1 MLYIA
6 IAFFICFI
14 DQVSKFCAG
23 KFIPAPSGLPIIDGV
38 FHLTLVYNTGIAF
51 GLFKQYPFVF
61 TIVTSAAIIIIVYFL
76 LQKKYILNALESLA
90 LCFILGGSAGNLIDR
105 VRFGHI
111 IDFIDFRVWPVFN
124 LADSFILIGA
134 VILVFSIFFKK
145 RNS

>member
-1 MLYIA
+1 MFYIV

-14 DQVSKFCAG
+14 DQASKFCARE
-23 KFIPAPSGLPIIDGV
+23 FIPAPSGIPVIDGV
-38 FHLTLVYNTGIAF
+38 FHLTLVHNTGIAF

-61 TIVTSAAIIIIVYFL
+61 TVITSAAIIIIVYFL
-76 LQKKYILNALESLA
+76 LQKKYKLNKLESFA

-105 VRFGHI
+105 LRFGHI

-134 VILVFSIFFKK
+134 VILVFSMLFKR
-145 RNS
+145 RN